1 MEKYYFSK
9 NYKDKK
15 SAGNKA
21 KTDIE
26 DILSGK
32 GYKNIGIRSN
42 YKGVVTGYFS
52 TLASLLK
59 ACLSMHSN
67 SALVLQ
73 YPLKKYYTFLCR
85 VAHLKKCK
93 VITVIHDLGSFR
105 RKRLTVP
112 QEINRLNHSD
122 YIIAHN
128 DSMKAWLEAN
138 GIESKLFCLEIFDYL
153 SESKPE
159 NNSSHERYRVV
170 YAGALSP
177 RKNFFLQQ
185 MGDIA
190 LTYDFNLYGSG
201 FETQQQSPDNHINY
215 KGFVP
220 SDKLISTADGDF
232 GLVWDGDS
240 TTSCNGALGEY
251 LQYNNPHKTSLYIR
265 CHLPVIIW
273 SKAALAGFVK
283 KNNIGFCIDSLDQ
296 INNLLSSLS
305 REEYDTMRNNVV
317 EISNKLSTGYYIS
330 RSLDEVLCEIE
341 S

>member
-1 MEKYYFSK
+1 MGKYYFSK
-9 NYKDKK
+9 NYRNKK

-26 DILSGK
+26 EVLSAK

-42 YKGVVTGYFS
+42 YKGAITGYLA

-59 ACLSMHSN
+59 TCLCMRSN
-67 SALVLQ
+67 SILVLQ

-85 VAHLKKCK
+85 IAHLKKCK
-93 VITVIHDLGSFR
+93 IVTVIHDLGSFR
-105 RKRLTVP
+105 RKKLTIS
-112 QEINRLNHSD
+112 QEIDRLNNSD
-122 YIIAHN
+122 CIIAHN
-128 DSMKAWLEAN
+128 DSMKVWLEEN
-138 GIESKLFCLEIFDYL
+138 GIKTKLSCLEIFDYL
-153 SESKPE
+153 SESEPKHKSIKE
-159 NNSSHERYRVV
+159 KFKVV

-177 RKNFFLQQ
+177 KKNFFLQL
-185 MGDIA
+185 MGDIV

-201 FETQQQSPDNHINY
+201 FECQQKSLNNHISY

-220 SDKLISTADGDF
+220 SDELISTADGDF

-240 TTSCNGALGEY
+240 VTSCSGELGEY

-283 KNNIGFCIDSLDQ
+283 KHNIGFCIDSLDQ
-296 INNLLSSLS
+296 INDLLSNLS
-305 REEYDTMRNNVV
+305 KEEYNVMRNNVV
-317 EISNKLSTGYYIS
+317 EISNKLSKGYYIS
-330 RSLDEVLCEIE
+330 KAIDEISCKFE
-341 S
+341 